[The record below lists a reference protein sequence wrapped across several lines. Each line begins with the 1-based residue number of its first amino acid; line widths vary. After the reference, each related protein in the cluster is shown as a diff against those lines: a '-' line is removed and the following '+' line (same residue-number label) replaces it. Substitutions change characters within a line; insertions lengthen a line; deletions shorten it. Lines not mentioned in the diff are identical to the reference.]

1 MVLHARKET
10 NDNSVSIVTTRSSG
24 RCDIDPEPSIQ
35 RTIDKRP
42 FDLKA
47 IERAAY
53 LLGGTLRIAPFRL
66 PEADVWQVDV
76 PGHASDVALTLTLWP
91 SINRVDARSPHLMV
105 VVTEIEQVELVEG
118 VEVVFRRSNGEYLIV
133 PIGGKVI
140 VRA

>member
-47 IERAAY
+47 IERAAS
-53 LLGGTLRIAPFRL
+53 LLGGTVRIAPFRL
-66 PEADVWQVDV
+66 PDADVWQIDV
-76 PGHASDVALTLTLWP
+76 PGPADEAQLTLTFWP
-91 SINRVDARSPHLMV
+91 SIKRVDARSSHVMV
-105 VVTEIEQVELVEG
+105 VVTEIEQIELVEG